1 MRKTLLSI
9 LLLALFTGLTAA
21 SLRADDE
28 KPAAPE
34 KAPEPVKKDEGKKDD
49 AKKDDAKSV
58 KDADPDE
65 DSPIKRLAE
74 MRLDEFVVPARMI
87 NLPIPGKVKTV
98 QDVLDRMEAWGK
110 DDQIGAVLMDVGNLS
125 LSLPDVQELRGSVKS
140 LQNKGKKVTA
150 FLNDGSPNG
159 YLLACAADEIIIA
172 PTGSLA
178 IPGIGRVFPFLK
190 GHYQMMGMEFDV
202 ISAGRYKYPGF
213 LNEREPNRFFTE
225 EFNAILDGWIEDY
238 RAIIVESRKLPV
250 EVATQA
256 IHTGIFNANQAQQ
269 RGLVDGLAY
278 YDECR
283 ERLLRRDKLK
293 KYRDGERGLANVNSL
308 QDMMELIND
317 EMRRQEEERR
327 AVGPKIAVLHARGP
341 IIDMSVGAGLASQ
354 VISRD
359 DFVKVVDELR
369 RNKSIKA
376 VVLRIDSPGG
386 SGYASDVIWQQLRLL
401 NEEKP
406 LIATMG
412 SVAGSGGYYIACPAR
427 RIFAQPTTITGSI
440 GVLGII
446 PMAQSMFNRMDYE
459 LAEMKR
465 GARSLLGSPHQALSK
480 EDRQFFQDLVNDFY
494 TVFVDR
500 VALTRR
506 LPAEEVRKIAEGR
519 IYTGRQALSIGL
531 IDELGGLAD
540 AIESARGM
548 ANIPASAELKIVH
561 YPRPGSL
568 GEVFESLS
576 TAGAST
582 MASTASEGSATQL
595 LSMLQ
600 QAMLPAPGVSFDRQL
615 LHFSAGIKPLCWM
628 AVPDFYAPAQP
639 AQSPAAL
646 FGFEGNAAAPWG
658 AMRP

>member
-1 MRKTLLSI
+1 MFKSPRNI
-9 LLLALFTGLTAA
+9 LTAA
-21 SLRADDE
+21 LWSFLVALLAMPVRAEDE
-28 KPAAPE
+28 KPAAPAE
-34 KAPEPVKKDEGKKDD
+34 KETKSTDKKDDGKKDD
-49 AKKDDAKSV
+49 AKKE
-58 KDADPDE
+58 DADAE
-65 DSPIKRLAE
+65 SPIRRLAE

-98 QDVLDRMEAWGK
+98 QEVLDRFETWGK
-110 DDQIGAVLMDVGNLS
+110 DEQIGAVLMDVGNLA
-125 LSLPDVQELRGSVKS
+125 LSLPDVEELRGSVQA
-140 LQNKGKKVTA
+140 LRNTGKKVTA
-150 FLNDGSPNG
+150 FLNDGSANG
-159 YLLACAADEIIIA
+159 YLLACAADEIIMA
-172 PTGSLA
+172 PTGMVA
-178 IPGIGRVFPFLK
+178 IPGVGRVFPFLK
-190 GHYQMMGMEFDV
+190 GHYQLRGIEFDV

-213 LNEREPNRFFTE
+213 LNEREPNRFFQE

-238 RAIIVESRKLPV
+238 RDIIASSRKLSTDA
-250 EVATQA
+250 ATQA
-256 IHTGIFNANQAQQ
+256 INTAIFNANQAQQ

-308 QDMMELIND
+308 QDMMELINQ
-317 EMRRQEEERR
+317 EMRRQDEERR

-359 DFVKVVDELR
+359 DFIKVVDELR

-376 VVLRIDSPGG
+376 VVMRIDSPGG

-406 LIATMG
+406 LVATMG
-412 SVAGSGGYYIACPAR
+412 TVAGSGGYYIACPAR

-440 GVLGII
+440 GVLGIF

-459 LAEMKR
+459 LSEMKR
-465 GARSLLGSPHQALSK
+465 GARSTLGSPHKQMEK

-494 TVFVDR
+494 TVFIDR

-531 IDELGGLAD
+531 VDELGGLAE

-548 ANIPASAELKIVH
+548 ANIPPSAELKIVH

-568 GEVFESLS
+568 GEVFESLT
-576 TAGAST
+576 TAGATT
-582 MASTASEGSATQL
+582 MSSMPSEASATQL
-595 LSMLQ
+595 LSTLQ
-600 QAMLPAPGVSFDRQL
+600 QALQPAAGVTFDRQL
-615 LHFSAGIKPLCWM
+615 MHFAVGIKPLCWM
-628 AVPDFYAPAQP
+628 AIPDFYMPALP
-639 AQSPAAL
+639 AQSPSAL
-646 FGFEGNAAAPWG
+646 FGFDANPGDLWNP
-658 AMRP
+658 MRP